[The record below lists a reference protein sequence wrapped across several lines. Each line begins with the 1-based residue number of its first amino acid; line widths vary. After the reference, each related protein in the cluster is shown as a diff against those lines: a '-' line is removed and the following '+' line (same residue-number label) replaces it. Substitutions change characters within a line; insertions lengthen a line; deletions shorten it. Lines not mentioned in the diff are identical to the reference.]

1 MQWALLVLC
10 AMTALGLTACQP
22 ANPPP
27 TPLPTKENT
36 IDKVKIDIDKAMK
49 KAQEVRDA
57 ADPDASTEKKGS

>member
-10 AMTALGLTACQP
+10 AVTPLGLAACQP

-27 TPLPTKENT
+27 TPFPTKENT
-36 IDKVKIDIDKAMK
+36 LDKVKIDIDKAMK

-57 ADPDASTEKKGS
+57 ADPDSSTEKKGS